1 MSLKGVNFHMSKSPF
16 LLVLLALVVGASS
29 CKTAKKVLV
38 KKDSCQSVYDGA
50 LLECEV
56 VEK

>member
-1 MSLKGVNFHMSKSPF
+1 MSKSPF
-16 LLVLLALVVGASS
+16 LLVLLALMAGVSS

-38 KKDSCQSVYDGA
+38 KKDSCQSVFDGA
-50 LLECEV
+50 LLECEA

>member
-1 MSLKGVNFHMSKSPF
+1 MSKTPF
-16 LLVLLALVVGASS
+16 LLIVVALLVGVSS

-38 KKDSCQSVYDGA
+38 KKDSCQAVYDGA
-50 LLECEV
+50 LLECEA